1 MKLNDGKTLLSLQ
14 TAAAGIRSLYQDM
27 LNRAWA
33 DAVAR
38 GDKLPPLAQKNIPPS
53 VPGQQ

>member
-1 MKLNDGKTLLSLQ
+1 MMLNDGKTQLSLD
-14 TAAAGIRSLYQDM
+14 TAAAGVRSLYEDM

-33 DAVAR
+33 DAVNR
-38 GDKLPPLAQKNIPPS
+38 GDKMPPLAQKNIPPD